1 MNGFVRRQLAIGS
14 VQPLHKLKECAQ
26 CNEMK
31 PPEGGI
37 QMSHTKWHCV
47 SCWTNRVTR
56 RNLRNAKTQTT
67 GTLDR

>member
-14 VQPLHKLKECAQ
+14 TQPVHKLKECSQ

-37 QMSHTKWHCV
+37 QMNHTRWHCAR
-47 SCWTNRVTR
+47 CWANGIISRK
-56 RNLRNAKTQTT
+56 LKNAKTQTT
-67 GTLDR
+67 